1 MYAGRLRID
10 PDRLRTFAS
19 AVYRGAGLAGP
30 DAELVADT
38 LVQADLWGHQSHG
51 TLRLDWYRKRIL
63 AGTLKADARPEL
75 VTDAGAVAVLDGR
88 DAAGQVLARRAMEEA
103 IARAKRHGVGVV
115 AVRDSNHFGTAMYF
129 TRMAAAAGCIGFL
142 STNASPAMAP
152 WGGRAKAVGNNPW
165 SLAAPAG
172 RHPPMILDIANT
184 AVARGKV
191 YLARQRGER
200 IPEGW
205 ALDAEGRPTTDPR
218 AAIEG
223 IIQPMAGHKGYGIA
237 VMMDVLSGVLT
248 GSGFAGEVHGPYQ
261 ARERSRCGHLAM
273 ALRIEAFQP
282 RAEFD
287 ARMERYVADLKAV
300 PLAPGAAEVFYP
312 GEIEARNDARH
323 RARGLDLPEATLAD
337 LRAVAAET
345 GIAFEG

>member
-1 MYAGRLRID
+1 MPSARTD
-10 PDRLRTFAS
+10 PDRLRAFAA
-19 AVYRGAGLAGP
+19 AVYRQAGLAAP

-63 AGTLKADARPEL
+63 AGTLNAGARPEL
-75 VTDAGAVAVLDGR
+75 VTDAGAAAVLDGR
-88 DAAGQVLARRAMEEA
+88 DGAGQALAKRAMEEA

-115 AVRDSNHFGTAMYF
+115 AVRESNHFGTAMYF
-129 TRMAAAAGCIGFL
+129 TRLAAAAGCVGFL

-165 SLAAPAG
+165 SVAAPAG

-200 IPEGW
+200 TPEGW

-223 IIQPMAGHKGYGIA
+223 IIQPMAGHKGYGIS

-248 GSGFAGEVHGPYQ
+248 GSGFAAEVQGPYQ

-273 ALRIEAFQP
+273 ALDIEAFQP
-282 RAEFD
+282 LADFQ
-287 ARMERYVADLKAV
+287 ARMERYVAELKAV
-300 PLAPGAAEVFYP
+300 PLAPGAAEIFYP
-312 GEIEARNDARH
+312 GEIEARNDVRH

-337 LRAVAAET
+337 LAAVARET
-345 GIAFEG
+345 GIPLELG